1 MQTFS
6 AVTGR
11 VHVTLVSR
19 QPQGYNH
26 SSPACVL
33 CSELQTMLGTF
44 PLTRVF
50 LEIGR
55 KAILGEYPKFHSL
68 W

>member
-44 PLTRVF
+44 PLP
-50 LEIGR
+50 ESSW
-55 KAILGEYPKFHSL
+55 K
-68 W
+68 